1 MNPFMV
7 NGRGMGWPRSIQ
19 FFVQLAWTIN
29 PEMVFSSGRE
39 RKVMFSCSVNLRSG
53 FSSRSLFPTRLC
65 MDVFAAVCFYPLDI
79 LFLLVMASLPY
90 EIKDWSCL
98 GYVSVCPLVWLSL
111 FFLAKKDMC
120 YFLGTIPERV
130 FEQETCLHVVHK

>member
-7 NGRGMGWPRSIQ
+7 NDRGMGWPRSVQ
-19 FFVQLAWTIN
+19 FFIQLAWTIN
-29 PEMVFSSGRE
+29 PGMVFYSGRE
-39 RKVMFSCSVNLRSG
+39 QKVKFSCFVNLLSG

-65 MDVFAAVCFYPLDI
+65 MDVFVAVCFYPPDI

-98 GYVSVCPLVWLSL
+98 GYVSVCPQIWLSL